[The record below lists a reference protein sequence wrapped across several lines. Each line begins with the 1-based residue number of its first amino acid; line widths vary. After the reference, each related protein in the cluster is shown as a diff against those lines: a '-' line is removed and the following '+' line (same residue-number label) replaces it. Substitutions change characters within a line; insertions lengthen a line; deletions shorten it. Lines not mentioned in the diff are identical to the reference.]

1 MNRTGFVI
9 SVVIQETCIKEL
21 NTGTDGK
28 GFGEGLFRL
37 REQLEQRPGGG
48 NVPAQGTESGSFH
61 LEHSEQGERGQGSL
75 QEIN

>member
-1 MNRTGFVI
+1 MKRTGFII
-9 SVVIQETCIKEL
+9 SVVIGATCIKEL
-21 NTGTDGK
+21 NPGTDGK
-28 GFGEGLFRL
+28 GYGERLFRL

-61 LEHSEQGERGQGSL
+61 LEHSIQGGKGQGSL